1 MLRSLLTSHG
11 CNESMVTVF
20 IDGYYEEPRQVARLF
35 DVSSVQHRPQGRKST
50 RISQHY
56 KASLSALF
64 RQRPQAQYAIILEE
78 DLDVAPDFFR
88 YLHSSSSV
96 YRPIYV
102 ICERSHQ

>member
-11 CNESMVTVF
+11 CNASMVTVF

-35 DVSSVQHRPQGRKST
+35 AVDSVQHTPQGRNSA

-64 RQRPQAQYAIILEE
+64 RRWPRAGYAIVLEE

-88 YLHSSSSV
+88 SV
-96 YRPIYV
+96 FWP
-102 ICERSHQ
+102 H